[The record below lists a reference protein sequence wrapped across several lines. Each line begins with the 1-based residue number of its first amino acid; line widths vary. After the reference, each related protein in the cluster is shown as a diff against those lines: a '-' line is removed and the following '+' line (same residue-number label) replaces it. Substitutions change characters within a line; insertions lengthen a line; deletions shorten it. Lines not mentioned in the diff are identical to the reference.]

1 MQLNST
7 VNELSTISERG
18 HRQARATTVGAFF
31 SWSGPRAR
39 LAETFWR
46 RGYLACE
53 APRLTTPYVAPT
65 PAHDP
70 TREHY
75 LTTPR
80 VRVPSGGSTTYML
93 VKNARVIAVLN
104 ARAQQHETPRAGSQ
118 RSTSLSEDWTA
129 VPRY

>member
-18 HRQARATTVGAFF
+18 HRQAQATTTVGAFF

-39 LAETFWR
+39 LADTFWR

-53 APRLTTPYVAPT
+53 APRLTTLYVAPT

-70 TREHY
+70 TREHD
-75 LTTPR
+75 LKTPR
-80 VRVPSGGSTTYML
+80 VRVPSGGSTTCWLY
-93 VKNARVIAVLN
+93 KNARVIAVLN
-104 ARAQQHETPRAGSQ
+104 ARAQQHETSRGPAQ
-118 RSTSLSEDWTA
+118 RSTHLSEDRKA
-129 VPRY
+129 VLR